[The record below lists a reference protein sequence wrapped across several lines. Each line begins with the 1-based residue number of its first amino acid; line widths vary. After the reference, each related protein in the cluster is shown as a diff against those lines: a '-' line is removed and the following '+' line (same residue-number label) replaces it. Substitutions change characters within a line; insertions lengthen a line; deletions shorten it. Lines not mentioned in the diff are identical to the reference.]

1 MAAVLIPQG
10 MPEVCQSTAR
20 HGIAL
25 CKVNGCTDPSL
36 RWQGKPNSRPI
47 HSIGISHRRDK
58 NSPLSLSWP
67 DSSPQ
72 GSDPYHRV
80 REVGAPHVVGSS
92 ICPKRSSS
100 RTQPLCW
107 EFYKEAEATARVMRV
122 LSQCYS
128 RGKLTSFDL
137 LLSLKGGGGTMGKI
151 SKIRKTN
158 ERVVE
163 GGERVAHIRVSSLV
177 SLMS

>member
-47 HSIGISHRRDK
+47 HSIGISHSRDK

-80 REVGAPHVVGSS
+80 REVGARHVVGAS

-128 RGKLTSFDL
+128 RGKLTSFDV
-137 LLSLKGGGGTMGKI
+137 LSLKGGGGTMGKI